1 MIGLSQQAS
10 LDLAFACQVL
20 LCVFILA
27 LIFSIGKRIVRARAK
42 KTFEEELMRKQALE
56 IQKRMLEQMEQ
67 QTQLTEQQAQFIAT
81 QQNPGQN

>member
-10 LDLAFACQVL
+10 VNLAFACQVL
-20 LCVFILA
+20 LYVFILA

>member
-20 LCVFILA
+20 LYVFILA
-27 LIFSIGKRIVRARAK
+27 LIFSIGKRIVRAIAK

>member
-10 LDLAFACQVL
+10 VNLAFACQVL
-20 LCVFILA
+20 LYVFILA

-67 QTQLTEQQAQFIAT
+67 QTQLTEQQAQYIAN
-81 QQNPGQN
+81 QQNLGQN